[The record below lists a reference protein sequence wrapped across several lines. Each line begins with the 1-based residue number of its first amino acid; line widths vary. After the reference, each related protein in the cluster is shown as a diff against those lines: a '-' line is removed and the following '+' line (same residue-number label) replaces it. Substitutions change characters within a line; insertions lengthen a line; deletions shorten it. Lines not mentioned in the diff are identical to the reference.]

1 MVAYLAVSSQCF
13 GSGDPLVQNHLVF
26 WQVVAANLDGA
37 AMFSGPSV
45 KPIGGNIMAHATT
58 TRLFLKKGRG
68 ENRTMKIIASPS
80 LGERDASFSVGPD
93 GVTGECAVADWSDCI
108 CPSMHTA
115 T

>member
-1 MVAYLAVSSQCF
+1 M
-13 GSGDPLVQNHLVF
+13 F

-93 GVTGECAVADWSDCI
+93 GVTGDATSDCSG
-108 CPSMHTA
+108 CMHPSTHA
-115 T
+115 